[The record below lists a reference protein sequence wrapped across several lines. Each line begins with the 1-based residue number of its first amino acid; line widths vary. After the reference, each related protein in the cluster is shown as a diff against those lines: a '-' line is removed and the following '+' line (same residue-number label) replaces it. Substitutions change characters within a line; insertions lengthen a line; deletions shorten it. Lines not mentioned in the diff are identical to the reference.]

1 MIPSAALLQHVAIL
15 GKTGSGKTYTA
26 KGLVEGILD
35 DKRRLAVVDPT
46 GAWWGLRS
54 SADGKAAGYPVI
66 VLGGQHGDAP
76 LPPESGAA
84 CAELITRNQLQVV
97 FDTSDMSVG
106 ERTRWFIGF
115 ASNLFRLNRTPI
127 HVVIDEAHM
136 FAPQSGGGAKID
148 VDTGK
153 MLHACNTLASGGRSR
168 GVRLMLITQRPAKLH
183 KDSLT
188 CCDTLIAMRLIAP
201 QDREAVKD
209 WIDGCGDAKKG
220 KEVLDSLAS
229 LGRGEGWAWYPEG
242 NYLERLTFPRIRTF
256 DSSAT
261 PTDGEAPAAP
271 KTLAD
276 IDLSAVNAALTA
288 AVEEAKA
295 NDPKLLRAEV
305 DRLRRELA
313 AERAKPADPEAMVR
327 EGRSRGL
334 EDRIA
339 ELERRVS
346 SLAADNRMHVSI
358 RGGIAHLLTQ
368 ALEMTRDGE
377 PKGTEVP
384 YIGTSPNTPVPPP
397 ASVPGGE
404 SYVEPPVPA
413 ENGSLASVRAG
424 SAGPSPRGGAG
435 ANGSPAGGGHRAA
448 PASGKRTPH
457 EKIIDAIAWWSA
469 VGVDRPTRVQV
480 AVVAGYTA
488 SGGTFTRYVSA
499 LSSEGKVCYPDS
511 GTLELTRA
519 GWNAAMVSEIPASL
533 AVLHEAAL
541 AICDAPHRKILRVL
555 LDAGGDAVGRTEVAE
570 RSGYEVT
577 GGTFTRYVS
586 HLSSMGLVVYPRKTT
601 VAAAPILF
609 PEGLR

>member
-1 MIPSAALLQHVAIL
+1 MIPSTALLQHVAIL

-35 DKRRLAVVDPT
+35 EKRRLAVVDPT

-54 SADGKAAGYPVI
+54 SADGKAPGYPVI
-66 VLGGQHGDAP
+66 VLGGHHADAP

-84 CAELITRNQLQVV
+84 CAELITRNHLQVV

-106 ERTRWFIGF
+106 DRTRWFIGF
-115 ASNLFRLNRTPI
+115 AGGLFRLNRTPI

-220 KEVLDSLAS
+220 REVLDSLAG

-242 NYLERLTFPRIRTF
+242 NYLERLRFPRIRTF

-276 IDLSAVNAALTA
+276 IDLAAVNAALTA

-305 DRLRRELA
+305 DRLKRELA
-313 AERAKPADPEAMVR
+313 DERSKPITMHAGELGKAQ
-327 EGRSRGL
+327 E
-334 EDRIA
+334 RIA
-339 ELERRVS
+339 ELESRVS
-346 SLAADNRMHVSI
+346 ALASDNRNLVSI

-368 ALEMTRDGE
+368 AIELARGE
-377 PKGTEVP
+377 NELRSLGERH
-384 YIGTSPNTPVPPP
+384 TPVPPP

-404 SYVEPPVPA
+404 SYAEPPVPA

-424 SAGPSPRGGAG
+424 SAGPTREGSGRGPRS
-435 ANGSPAGGGHRAA
+435 NPAGGGNRAA

-457 EKIIDAIAWWSA
+457 ERILDSVAWWSSI
-469 VGVDRPTRVQV
+469 GVSRPSRVQV

-488 SGGTFTRYVSA
+488 SGGTFMRYVSA
-499 LSSEGKVCYPDS
+499 LSSEGKIAYPDT
-511 GTLELTRA
+511 GTLELTDA
-519 GWNAAMVSEIPASL
+519 GWRSAATPAIPTTL
-533 AVLHEAAL
+533 AGLHEATRAL
-541 AICDAPHRKILRVL
+541 LDAPLRKILDVVL
-555 LDAGGDAVGRTEVAE
+555 AARGEPVGRTEVAE
-570 RSGYEVT
+570 RSGYEAT
-577 GGTFTRYVS
+577 GGTFMRYVS
-586 HLSSMGLVVYPRKTT
+586 SLSSLGLVIYPRKTT
-601 VAAAPILF
+601 LAAAPILF

>member
-84 CAELITRNQLQVV
+84 CAELITRNHLQVV
-97 FDTSDMSVG
+97 FDTGDMSVG

-115 ASNLFRLNRTPI
+115 AGHLFRLNRTPI

-148 VDTGK
+148 IDTGK

-209 WIDGCGDAKKG
+209 WIDGCGDARKG

-242 NYLERLTFPRIRTF
+242 NYLERLAFPRIRTF

-288 AVEEAKA
+288 AVEEARA

-313 AERAKPADPEAMVR
+313 DEWASSKTMHAGELGRAQE
-327 EGRSRGL
+327 
-334 EDRIA
+334 RIA
-339 ELERRVS
+339 ELEAKVA
-346 SLAADNRMHVSI
+346 SLASDSRMHVSI
-358 RGGIAHLLTQ
+358 RGSIAHLLTQ
-368 ALEMTRDGE
+368 AIGLTRDGE
-377 PKGTEVP
+377 SNGIDVR
-384 YIGTSPNTPVPPP
+384 YICTSPNTPVPPP
-397 ASVPGGE
+397 GSVPGGE
-404 SYVEPPVPA
+404 SCAEPPVPA
-413 ENGSLASVRAG
+413 ENGSLARVRAG
-424 SAGPSPRGGAG
+424 SAGPTPRGGAG
-435 ANGSPAGGGHRAA
+435 ANGSPAGGGNRAT
-448 PASGKRTPH
+448 PAGDTRRTPH
-457 EKIIDAIAWWSA
+457 ERIIDAIAWWDSIG
-469 VGVDRPTRVQV
+469 VGRPTRVQV

-488 SGGTFTRYVSA
+488 SGGTFMRYVSS
-499 LSSEGKVCYPDS
+499 LSGEGKIVYPDS

-519 GWNAAMVSEIPASL
+519 GWDAARAPDTPASL
-533 AVLHEAAL
+533 ERLHAIAL
-541 AICDAPHRKILRVL
+541 AVIDAPHRKIMHVL
-555 LDAGGDAVGRTEVAE
+555 LRAGGRPVGRTEVAE
-570 RSGYEVT
+570 QSGYEAT
-577 GGTFTRYVS
+577 GGTFMRYVS
-586 HLSSMGLVVYPRKTT
+586 HLSGLGLVVYPRKTT

>member
-1 MIPSAALLQHVAIL
+1 MIPSTALLQHVAIL

-35 DKRRLAVVDPT
+35 EKRRLAVVDPT

-54 SADGKAAGYPVI
+54 SADGKAPGYPVI
-66 VLGGQHGDAP
+66 VLGGHHADAP

-84 CAELITRNQLQVV
+84 CAELITRNHLQVV

-106 ERTRWFIGF
+106 DRTRWFIGF
-115 ASNLFRLNRTPI
+115 AGGLFRLNRTPI

-220 KEVLDSLAS
+220 REVLDSLAG

-242 NYLERLTFPRIRTF
+242 NYLERLRFPPIRTF

-276 IDLSAVNAALTA
+276 IDLAAVNAALTA

-305 DRLRRELA
+305 DRLKRELA
-313 AERAKPADPEAMVR
+313 DERSKPITMHAGELGKAQ
-327 EGRSRGL
+327 E
-334 EDRIA
+334 RIA
-339 ELERRVS
+339 ELESRVS
-346 SLAADNRMHVSI
+346 ALASDNRNLVSI
-358 RGGIAHLLTQ
+358 RGSIAHLLTQ
-368 ALEMTRDGE
+368 AIELARGE
-377 PKGTEVP
+377 SECTNVP
-384 YIGTSPNTPVPPP
+384 YIGTSPSAAHRHNVDTPVPLP
-397 ASVPGGE
+397 ASVLGGE
-404 SYVEPPVPA
+404 SYAEPPVPA

-448 PASGKRTPH
+448 PASGKDLREAHFRVLEAFLWYERLGQTQPSDAQLCLYLGYSPTSSTISVLLSFLRRSGHVAGH
-457 EKIIDAIAWWSA
+457 EITNLGRSCVHLPEVGTLRDFHDSIRGVLSGGARAVFDLAVANRRRELSSDEICEHMGWSTTSSTLSVA
-469 VGVDRPTRVQV
+469 LSELRRVGVMERRGHRLTS
-480 AVVAGYTA
+480 VV
-488 SGGTFTRYVSA
+488 
-499 LSSEGKVCYPDS
+499 
-511 GTLELTRA
+511 
-519 GWNAAMVSEIPASL
+519 
-533 AVLHEAAL
+533 
-541 AICDAPHRKILRVL
+541 
-555 LDAGGDAVGRTEVAE
+555 
-570 RSGYEVT
+570 
-577 GGTFTRYVS
+577 
-586 HLSSMGLVVYPRKTT
+586 
-601 VAAAPILF
+601 F

>member
-1 MIPSAALLQHVAIL
+1 MIPSTALLQHVAIL

-35 DKRRLAVVDPT
+35 EKRRLAVVDPT

-54 SADGKAAGYPVI
+54 SADGKAPGYPVI
-66 VLGGQHGDAP
+66 VLGGHHADAP

-84 CAELITRNQLQVV
+84 CAELITRNHLQVV
-97 FDTSDMSVG
+97 FDTSDMGVG

-115 ASNLFRLNRTPI
+115 AGGLFRHNRTPI

-188 CCDTLIAMRLIAP
+188 CCDTLISMRMISP
-201 QDREAVKD
+201 QDREAVKA

-220 KEVLDSLAS
+220 REVLDSLAG

-242 NYLERLTFPRIRTF
+242 NYLERLRFPRIRTF

-276 IDLSAVNAALTA
+276 IDLAAVNAALTA

-305 DRLRRELA
+305 DRLKRELA
-313 AERAKPADPEAMVR
+313 DQRAKPSTTHAGELGKAQ
-327 EGRSRGL
+327 EQIAKL
-334 EDRIA
+334 NDRIA
-339 ELERRVS
+339 HLEYSNRDHEAWRRAAEAALKSISDVAS
-346 SLAADNRMHVSI
+346 SKYAGLVLGSTHQ
-358 RGGIAHLLTQ
+358 H
-368 ALEMTRDGE
+368 
-377 PKGTEVP
+377 
-384 YIGTSPNTPVPPP
+384 TPVPLP

-404 SYVEPPVPA
+404 SYAEPPVPA

-424 SAGPSPRGGAG
+424 SAGPSPRAARVTTGAPAVGGNRATDVGAGELRDSHRRVLEAFLWYEFLGQREPSDEQLCLYLGYSPTSSTISVLLSFLRRGCYVAGRAITDRGRMFVTAPEIGTLKDLHDSIRSVLSGGARG
-435 ANGSPAGGGHRAA
+435 VFDLAVTHRRRELSADEICRHMGWSTTSSTLSVALSELRRVGVMERRGHR
-448 PASGKRTPH
+448 
-457 EKIIDAIAWWSA
+457 
-469 VGVDRPTRVQV
+469 
-480 AVVAGYTA
+480 
-488 SGGTFTRYVSA
+488 
-499 LSSEGKVCYPDS
+499 
-511 GTLELTRA
+511 LTSI
-519 GWNAAMVSEIPASL
+519 V
-533 AVLHEAAL
+533 
-541 AICDAPHRKILRVL
+541 
-555 LDAGGDAVGRTEVAE
+555 
-570 RSGYEVT
+570 
-577 GGTFTRYVS
+577 
-586 HLSSMGLVVYPRKTT
+586 
-601 VAAAPILF
+601 F

>member
-84 CAELITRNQLQVV
+84 CAELITRNHLQVV

-115 ASNLFRLNRTPI
+115 AANLFRLNRTPI
-127 HVVIDEAHM
+127 HLVIDEAHM

-153 MLHACNTLASGGRSR
+153 MLHAANTLASGGRSR

-188 CCDTLIAMRLIAP
+188 CCDTLIAMRMLAP
-201 QDREAVKD
+201 QDRGAVKD
-209 WIDGCGDAKKG
+209 WIDGCGDARKG
-220 KEVLDSLAS
+220 KEVIDSLAS
-229 LGRGEGWAWYPEG
+229 IVPGEGWAWFPEG
-242 NYLERLTFPRIRTF
+242 NYLERQRFPRIRTF

-276 IDLSAVNAALTA
+276 IELSAVNAALTA

-313 AERAKPADPEAMVR
+313 GERAKPITMHAGELGKAQERV
-327 EGRSRGL
+327 
-334 EDRIA
+334 A
-339 ELERRVS
+339 ELERANAEYESWRRAAS
-346 SLAADNRMHVSI
+346 SALRTISEFSTNEYAR
-358 RGGIAHLLTQ
+358 LTFSS
-368 ALEMTRDGE
+368 
-377 PKGTEVP
+377 PVNN
-384 YIGTSPNTPVPPP
+384 PNTPVPPP

-448 PASGKRTPH
+448 PASGKDLREAHFRVLEAFLWYERLGQTQPSDAQLCLYLGYSPTSSTISVLLSFLRRSGHVAGH
-457 EKIIDAIAWWSA
+457 EITNLGRSCVHLPEVGTLRDFHDSIRGVLSGGARAVFDLAAANRRRELSANEICEHCGWSSTSSTLSVA
-469 VGVDRPTRVQV
+469 LSELRRVGVMERR
-480 AVVAGYTA
+480 GH
-488 SGGTFTRYVSA
+488 R
-499 LSSEGKVCYPDS
+499 
-511 GTLELTRA
+511 LTSI
-519 GWNAAMVSEIPASL
+519 V
-533 AVLHEAAL
+533 
-541 AICDAPHRKILRVL
+541 
-555 LDAGGDAVGRTEVAE
+555 
-570 RSGYEVT
+570 
-577 GGTFTRYVS
+577 
-586 HLSSMGLVVYPRKTT
+586 
-601 VAAAPILF
+601 F

>member
-26 KGLVEGILD
+26 KGLVEGIID

-54 SADGKAAGYPVI
+54 SADGKAPGYPVI
-66 VLGGQHGDAP
+66 VLGGHHADAP

-84 CAELITRNQLQVV
+84 CAELITRNHLQVV
-97 FDTSDMSVG
+97 FDTSDMGVG

-115 ASNLFRLNRTPI
+115 AGGLFRHNRTPI

-220 KEVLDSLAS
+220 KEVLDSLAG

-242 NYLERLTFPRIRTF
+242 NYLERLSFPRIRTF

-261 PTDGEAPAAP
+261 PTDGEAPVAP

-276 IDLSAVNAALTA
+276 IDLAAVNAALTA

-305 DRLRRELA
+305 DRLKRDLANERSKPITMHAGELGKA
-313 AERAKPADPEAMVR
+313 QE
-327 EGRSRGL
+327 
-334 EDRIA
+334 RIA
-339 ELERRVS
+339 ELETRVS
-346 SLAADNRMHVSI
+346 SLASDNRNLISI
-358 RGGIAHLLTQ
+358 RGGIAHLLTRAIELARGESHEHGDAPSLQPMRPHVSINSPSTDRVSAQ
-368 ALEMTRDGE
+368 AGSGREVQEADG
-377 PKGTEVP
+377 
-384 YIGTSPNTPVPPP
+384 
-397 ASVPGGE
+397 AHHSVPIMRGE
-404 SYVEPPVPA
+404 NA
-413 ENGSLASVRAG
+413 GITRHASGR
-424 SAGPSPRGGAG
+424 GP
-435 ANGSPAGGGHRAA
+435 A

-457 EKIIDAIAWWSA
+457 ERILDSIAWWSSI
-469 VGVDRPTRVQV
+469 GVSRPSRVQV

-488 SGGTFTRYVSA
+488 SGGTFMRYVSA
-499 LSSEGKVCYPDS
+499 LSSEGKIAYPDT
-511 GTLELTRA
+511 GTLELTDA
-519 GWNAAMVSEIPASL
+519 GWRCAATPTIPTTL
-533 AVLHEAAL
+533 AGLHEATRAL
-541 AICDAPHRKILRVL
+541 LDAPLRKILDVVL
-555 LDAGGDAVGRTEVAE
+555 AARGEPVGRTEVAE
-570 RSGYEVT
+570 QSGYEVT
-577 GGTFTRYVS
+577 GGTFMRYVS
-586 HLSSMGLVVYPRKTT
+586 SLSSLGLVVYPRKTT
-601 VAAAPILF
+601 LAAAPILF